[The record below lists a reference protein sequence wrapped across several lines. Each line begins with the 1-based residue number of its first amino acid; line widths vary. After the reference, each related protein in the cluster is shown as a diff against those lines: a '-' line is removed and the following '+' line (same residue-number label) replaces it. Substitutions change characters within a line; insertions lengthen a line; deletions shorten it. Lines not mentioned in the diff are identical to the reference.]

1 MNTDERKL
9 IEACLNHRPDA
20 QIALYQRYN
29 KAMFNSALRILGN
42 RQEAEDVMQ
51 EAFIT
56 AFARLGTFDGKAP
69 FGSWLKKI
77 VVNKSI
83 DALRRNRSGIFD
95 DIDLITNYPDNDKQD
110 EYDVVYQITPEKI
123 NDIMKEMKE
132 SYRLILSLHLIEGY
146 PHDQIAELL
155 GMSYANVRTR
165 YSRARKLL
173 ADNIRQYVTLALLN

>member
-1 MNTDERKL
+1 MNNEEHKL
-9 IEACLNHRPDA
+9 IKDCLNHRREA

-51 EAFIT
+51 EAFIA
-56 AFARLGTFDGKAP
+56 AFARLETFDGKAT

-83 DALRRNRSGIFD
+83 DALRRNRSGLFD
-95 DIDLITNYPDNDKQD
+95 DIDVIQNAPDDDIPEEN
-110 EYDVVYQITPEKI
+110 DVVYQITPEKI
-123 NDIMKEMKE
+123 HDIMKEMKE

-146 PHDQIAELL
+146 PHDQIADML
-155 GMSYANVRTR
+155 GMTYANVRTR
-165 YSRARKLL
+165 YSRARKML
-173 ADNIRQYVTLALLN
+173 AEKIRQYVTLALLN